1 MILDLRL
8 PAGWT
13 QRPITVDSPR
23 PEPATAASPVAE
35 DGAELTLAQ
44 LQGGRIAWPPAGDEP
59 TDEVTEPPAA
69 LLISPL
75 LPLPRSPTR
84 LLRTAL
90 ESEPDYELKSESP
103 YLAVR
108 LGPWEVTALETTG
121 VSRETGLESA
131 RLYAVLDAGFGAYML
146 VFVDCDPGRIAQRRD
161 QLVELIS
168 EAQLRNA
175 PRPHE
180 PALDEP
186 VLDEID
192 ATARLLDV
200 PEITEL
206 TAAEQPAV
214 EPPGLPVAEPK
225 STEAA
230 PAEAGLPEPE
240 MPVLQAPAPKEPKDD
255 GALPLPPQRPAE
267 DVYMGG
273 NLFPHLVD

>member
-13 QRPITVDSPR
+13 QRPIAIDSAR
-23 PEPATAASPVAE
+23 SDPAATDISVAVPAVAVP
-35 DGAELTLAQ
+35 GSGLTLAE
-44 LQGGRIAWPPAGDEP
+44 LQGGRIAWPPAADDGEESP
-59 TDEVTEPPAA
+59 TEAPAA

-90 ESEPDYELKSESP
+90 ASEPDYELRSESP

-121 VSRETGLESA
+121 VSRETGIESA
-131 RLYAVLDAGFGAYML
+131 RLYAVLDAGYGAYMM
-146 VFVDCDPGRIAQRRD
+146 VFVDCDPARIALRRD

-168 EAQLRNA
+168 EAQLRNEA
-175 PRPHE
+175 RPDE
-180 PALDEP
+180 PSLDDLDAAVTMLDEP
-186 VLDEID
+186 EL
-192 ATARLLDV
+192 
-200 PEITEL
+200 TEL
-206 TAAEQPAV
+206 APAGLTAIEPSEAPA
-214 EPPGLPVAEPK
+214 A
-225 STEAA
+225 EAA
-230 PAEAGLPEPE
+230 PIEAGPTEPE
-240 MPVLQAPAPKEPKDD
+240 MPVLQAPAAKERKDD